1 MSTKRTSSARSS
13 IARASCPS
21 WSTSGRSGAVPAGS
35 SGRLLE
41 QAAAEREGK
50 VRPGQARHRREPGAR
65 AGVPDPRDPGGEG
78 VPRPASRGRVRGR
91 AGPRGGRALLRRACS
106 RPRRTCSS
114 QEGDEDD
121 LRRALE
127 LEPAR
132 ADAVIP
138 LARMLIARGEGP
150 EALELL
156 ERIGGS
162 FQADGLAARVR
173 LQQEGELE
181 EAFAAL
187 DRGELEPALQQLLDA
202 LPSAGDQREDVR
214 RVIVG
219 ELDTLAPDDPLARR
233 TRSGLA
239 SRAVLARPGATC
251 RGRAG
256 SRGGAARLSP
266 CVDARRARP
275 GAR

>member
-1 MSTKRTSSARSS
+1 
-13 IARASCPS
+13 
-21 WSTSGRSGAVPAGS
+21 V
-35 SGRLLE
+35 
-41 QAAAEREGK
+41 ERFF
-50 VRPGQARHRREPGAR
+50 
-65 AGVPDPRDPGGEG
+65 D
-78 VPRPASRGRVRGR
+78 
-91 AGPRGGRALLRRACS
+91 ALLPSEADLLV
-106 RPRRTCSS
+106 
-114 QEGDEDD
+114 QEGSEDD

-127 LEPAR
+127 LEPTR
-132 ADAVIP
+132 ADAAIA

-156 ERIGGS
+156 ERVAGS

-173 LQQEGELE
+173 LQQDDELE
-181 EAFAAL
+181 DTFAAL

-239 SRAVLARPGATC
+239 
-251 RGRAG
+251 
-256 SRGGAARLSP
+256 AALY
-266 CVDARRARP
+266 
-275 GAR
+275 